1 MDARDEL
8 LTIAEISIGI
18 AGFSGVIAAFLH
30 RDVLHPVDRARFVML
45 FGLAFTTVG
54 LAYVPIVVSRL
65 FEEAVQ
71 IWTYSSAVLVA
82 VWCATVTLGYLF
94 LIPELRRDDA
104 NRTGYQGVLIAVPSV
119 LNLAAQC
126 LNVGGWL
133 WDPGFLAYLFGLF
146 VYLYAS
152 GLMFIF
158 VIMYRPSGSGVQ
170 QGVESER
177 E

>member
-18 AGFSGVIAAFLH
+18 AGFSGVVAAFLH

-45 FGLAFTTVG
+45 FGLAFTTLG

-71 IWTYSSAVLVA
+71 VWTYSSAVMVA
-82 VWCATVTLGYLF
+82 VWCATVTLTYLF
-94 LIPELRRDDA
+94 LMPELLGDDA
-104 NRTGYQGVLIAVPSV
+104 KRLTYRTALMVVPSV

-126 LNVGGWL
+126 LNVGGWF

-152 GLMFIF
+152 GMTFVF
-158 VIMYRPSGSGVQ
+158 VILFRPSESGVQ
-170 QGVESER
+170 QGIESER